1 MANTNPVKKL
11 IELNP
16 QMEIWW
22 DSSPLIYEEW
32 IRGAGQA
39 YRDLGL
45 FQLAK
50 TQVGATCFTPA
61 SLLHGATT
69 NQPLTWQVLERQP
82 ERWGKWLAAQAPSAT
97 DSGDREAMWRLFI
110 QVAAQ
115 GADMLWPICE
125 ASDYGRGQI
134 CCQVDPRDMTDLEAM
149 LDQARRIHAARP
161 NLMVKMPG
169 TKEGIEGV
177 RILTAEGI
185 PTNVTLGYTVAQ
197 LVAVG
202 EAARTGL
209 AEARRQGGQS
219 PYWRS
224 CAVMMLGRYEE
235 APTMQQQ
242 ARELGIELSEA
253 DLRWAG
259 IAIFRKA
266 HRIFQERNYPTKLM
280 AASMRPGPR
289 VDGAIR
295 MWHLEKLA
303 GANAV
308 LTVFPNI
315 FEAFLSAYAELP
327 LEPHIDEAIPDEVM
341 ERLLRIPYF
350 VEAYEEDGLA
360 PEDFVSHPALQAT
373 ATSFAQ
379 AMEKVEQFARQHS
392 ASAQDTWLASV

>member
-11 IELNP
+11 IELSP

-32 IRGAGQA
+32 IRDVGQA

-50 TQVGATCFTPA
+50 TQAGATCFTPA

-82 ERWGKWLAAQAPSAT
+82 ERWSKWLAAQAPGAT
-97 DSGDREAMWRLFI
+97 DPGNREAMWRLFI
-110 QVAAQ
+110 EVAAQ

-125 ASDYGRGQI
+125 ASGYGRGQI

-202 EAARTGL
+202 EAARAGL
-209 AEARRQGGQS
+209 AEARRREGQS
-219 PYWRS
+219 SYWRS

-235 APTMQQQ
+235 APPMQQQ
-242 ARELGIELSEA
+242 ARERGIELSEA

-266 HRIFQERNYPTKLM
+266 HEIFQERNYPTKLM

-295 MWHLEKLA
+295 VWHLEKLA

-341 ERLLRIPYF
+341 DRLLRIPYF

-392 ASAQDTWLASV
+392 ESA